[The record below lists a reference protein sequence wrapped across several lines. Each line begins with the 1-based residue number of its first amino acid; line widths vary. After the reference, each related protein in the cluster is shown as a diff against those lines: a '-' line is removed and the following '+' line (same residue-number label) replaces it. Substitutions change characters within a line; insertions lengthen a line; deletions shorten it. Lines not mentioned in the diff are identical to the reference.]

1 MLDNNEYGLKLSELL
16 SGNHL
21 LGIKEIFLTLGKEH
35 LERPESSW
43 NMIAGPPR
51 ELETQISLYKKGG
64 NDLDA
69 AFASLRRHDVESL
82 LPEFSQLREIV
93 WIAKHRS
100 EIDDWFRTESGVFAA
115 ELSHSR
121 NEEDEGLIWYES
133 FITNYVIRHAEKF
146 RGDKPE
152 QIWFELNLGDTRID
166 KKVTGR
172 DKADLLLQFPDEV
185 WIVEVK
191 YSPNSPDPETALVKR
206 CKRQLEKYRR
216 QLEHLIDTGWFPGRK
231 VRLPVFWAF
240 WNWRKKVLRLI
251 ADTLDGPSSGNHKV
265 RASRTRSWCGGVAC
279 PSKTSLYQK
288 QPPNVAML
296 GRRRGSGH

>member
-1 MLDNNEYGLKLSELL
+1 MALGVVRGFHAVLAKQAKRGSRGEKPIALAAILKYMLDNNAYGLKLSELL

-21 LGIKEIFLTLGKEH
+21 LGIKGIFLTLGKEH
-35 LERPESSW
+35 LERPEASW
-43 NMIAGPPR
+43 NMIAGPPG
-51 ELETQISLYKKGG
+51 ELEAQISLYKKAG

-69 AFASLRRHDVESL
+69 AFAGLRQHDVESL
-82 LPEFSQLREIV
+82 LSEFSQLREIV

-121 NEEDEGLIWYES
+121 DEEDEGLIWYES

-191 YSPNSPDPETALVKR
+191 FSANSPDQETALVKR
-206 CKRQLEKYRR
+206 CKRQLEKYGKE
-216 QLEHLIDTGWFPGRK
+216 LEHLLEKGWFPGRI
-231 VRLPVFWAF
+231 VRLAVFWAY
-240 WNWRKKVLRLI
+240 WYKRTNNSETDRRYGRWPVERK
-251 ADTLDGPSSGNHKV
+251 AGSS
-265 RASRTRSWCGGVAC
+265 
-279 PSKTSLYQK
+279 Y
-288 QPPNVAML
+288 
-296 GRRRGSGH
+296 